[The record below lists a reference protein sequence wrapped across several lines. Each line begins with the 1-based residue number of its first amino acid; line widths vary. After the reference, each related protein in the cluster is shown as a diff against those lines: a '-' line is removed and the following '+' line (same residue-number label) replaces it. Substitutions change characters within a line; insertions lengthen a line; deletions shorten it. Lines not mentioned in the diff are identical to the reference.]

1 MTATDIT
8 GASWSIGI
16 VFRARHPD
24 DGSFKPAS
32 GGATLHQLRHSW
44 LTHLA
49 EAGIALPI
57 LMAKSPPHQAEQP
70 GDLCQADVRRRRRS
84 HRGHRPRPPALI
96 CTPTALIACLPR
108 FVPLSYRA
116 GGISQTSRHFLT
128 AEQASPDQGRVKGR
142 AARPKDRRRRPLRG
156 AEPVG
161 RSRVVEG
168 PWRPDARARPG
179 SCSSALCVSA
189 SVNPRSGAAFREVCY
204 SSPHHPEGDE
214 DARRG
219 RRAALVSDLMSTD
232 RS

>member
-8 GASWSIGI
+8 RASWSIGI

-24 DGSFKPAS
+24 DGSFQAGKRRRHVAPA
-32 GGATLHQLRHSW
+32 AALAADTLGRGRNRAPDTDGQ
-44 LTHLA
+44 
-49 EAGIALPI
+49 
-57 LMAKSPPHQAEQP
+57 KPPHQAEQP

-189 SVNPRSGAAFREVCY
+189 SVNPRTGAAFREVCY

-219 RRAALVSDLMSTD
+219 RRAALVSDLMTTD